1 LTDDGLIVHL
11 PPSTV
16 EAIAQRA
23 AEVLAER
30 IEKVSEPAPYLSVA
44 EAAEFLRCGRKRV
57 YDLTGQR
64 RLPYV
69 KDGSRTLLRRVDLIA
84 YLEGNE

>member
-1 LTDDGLIVHL
+1 MSANDLSVVV
-11 PPSTV
+11 PPQV
-16 EAIAQRA
+16 LDAIAQRA
-23 AEVLAER
+23 AEIVGTHTPPEA
-30 IEKVSEPAPYLSVA
+30 APYMTVE

-57 YDLTGQR
+57 YDLTSQR

-84 YLEGNE
+84 YLEGSE